1 MANPNPT
8 KARTAN
14 KRKAQA
20 KLGDVEA
27 LRGILWRVLNRID
40 NATATDNPNQ
50 PIDAD
55 TLAAF
60 RLLPQVAGVYLKSVE
75 VGEFETRLTVL
86 EGGRL
91 KFDGTY
97 DGINAYL

>member
-20 KLGDVEA
+20 KLGDVES
-27 LRGILWRVLNRID
+27 LRGILWRVLDRID
-40 NATATDNPNQ
+40 GATASDTPNQ

-55 TLAAF
+55 TLAAI

-75 VGEFETRLTVL
+75 VGELESRLAAL
-86 EGGRL
+86 EGG
-91 KFDGTY
+91 DSV
-97 DGINAYL
+97 